1 MAIATGRPETP
12 TAGTFGSTIRAHL
25 ERVEAHNA
33 PALDEIARRMLDVVR
48 NERLIYTT
56 GTGHSIALVLE
67 SFYRAGG
74 LACVQPLYHAS
85 LLPLHGGLEST
96 LCEHTTGLADLVIAH
111 YAPGAGDLAFVFSNS
126 GVNAVPVE
134 MADALHAKGAT
145 VVGVL
150 SRQHLSQARPQVG
163 HTLADVADHVLDTLV
178 PYGDAAYPVGD
189 GVATAGL
196 SSVTG
201 VYLWDLLLAR
211 LADLARADGVR
222 LPVWTSSNV
231 EGGIERN
238 RELFGIYQPRVP
250 TL

>member
-1 MAIATGRPETP
+1 MVSET
-12 TAGTFGSTIRAHL
+12 TVAETSTTDSFGATIRAHL

-33 PALDEIARRMLDVVR
+33 PTLDPIARLMLDVVR

-74 LACVQPLYHAS
+74 LACVQPLYHTS

-96 LCEHTTGLADLVIAH
+96 LCEHTTGLADLLVAH
-111 YAPGAGDLAFVFSNS
+111 FTPGSDDLAFVFSNS

-134 MADALHAKGAT
+134 VADALHARGT
-145 VVGVL
+145 PVVGVVSL
-150 SRQHLSQARPQVG
+150 THLHAARIQVG
-163 HTLADVADHVLDTLV
+163 HTLEDVADHLLDTLV

-196 SSVTG
+196 SSLTG

-211 LADLARADGVR
+211 LADLAGADGVR
-222 LPVWTSSNV
+222 LPLWTSSNV
-231 EGGIERN
+231 EGGAERN
-238 RELFGIYQPRVP
+238 RALFATFQRRIP